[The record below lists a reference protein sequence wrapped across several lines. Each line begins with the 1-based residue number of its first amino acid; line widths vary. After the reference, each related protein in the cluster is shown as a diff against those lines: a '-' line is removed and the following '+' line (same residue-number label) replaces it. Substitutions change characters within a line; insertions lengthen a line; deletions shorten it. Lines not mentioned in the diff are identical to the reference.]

1 MASQRLTSDISLASF
16 KMFTK
21 LAGRVWRRQ
30 SELIYLCVAPDVS
43 RDRRSHGQKQ
53 LVELEM
59 GKASARQDVSGSP
72 VRVAPAADR
81 SPQGIQDP
89 LQHQASAALGVSHML
104 REEQPPALHE
114 PSQILDLDV
123 NGLYAAT
130 MREALPVSDF
140 EWMTKDE
147 IACLNIDDVPD
158 DAPTG
163 YILG

>member
-1 MASQRLTSDISLASF
+1 MI
-16 KMFTK
+16 
-21 LAGRVWRRQ
+21 
-30 SELIYLCVAPDVS
+30 E
-43 RDRRSHGQKQ
+43 
-53 LVELEM
+53 
-59 GKASARQDVSGSP
+59 
-72 VRVAPAADR
+72 
-81 SPQGIQDP
+81 QGIRGGITQCTTRHAVANVPGTDTFNP
-89 LQHQASAALGVSHML
+89 Q
-104 REEQPPALHE
+104 HE

-163 YILG
+163 YIPEVSDIVTELSEMRGSFRALLLRCHFTTSLPRLYLETACVTFFV